1 MIDRLCSFCDVLHFR
16 GSPLARTRSFQS
28 IRPESPELSF
38 PEPSSPSPSTA
49 DFSLEDYKSVSAQ
62 DFREGLLRE
71 ERRARETDD
80 EKLSSAR
87 LPAAEPRSEAERFEC
102 RDSISAGLRS
112 HSRDQTGRLSPT
124 VRRKV

>member
-1 MIDRLCSFCDVLHFR
+1 MHFR
-16 GSPLARTRSFQS
+16 GSPLARARSFLS
-28 IRPESPELSF
+28 IRPESPEIPF
-38 PEPSSPSPSTA
+38 PEPRSPSPSTA

-87 LPAAEPRSEAERFEC
+87 LPADEPRSEAERFEA
-102 RDSISAGLRS
+102 RDNSNAGLRG
-112 HSRDQTGRLSPT
+112 HSRDQTDRLSPT

>member
-1 MIDRLCSFCDVLHFR
+1 MHFR

-28 IRPESPELSF
+28 IRPESPELPF

-80 EKLSSAR
+80 EKLSSFAR
-87 LPAAEPRSEAERFEC
+87 LPAEEPRSEAERFEA
-102 RDSISAGLRS
+102 RDSSNAVLRS

>member
-1 MIDRLCSFCDVLHFR
+1 MHFR

-28 IRPESPELSF
+28 IRPESPELPF
-38 PEPSSPSPSTA
+38 PEPRSPSPSTA

-87 LPAAEPRSEAERFEC
+87 LPADEPRSEAERFEA
-102 RDSISAGLRS
+102 RDSSHAGLRS